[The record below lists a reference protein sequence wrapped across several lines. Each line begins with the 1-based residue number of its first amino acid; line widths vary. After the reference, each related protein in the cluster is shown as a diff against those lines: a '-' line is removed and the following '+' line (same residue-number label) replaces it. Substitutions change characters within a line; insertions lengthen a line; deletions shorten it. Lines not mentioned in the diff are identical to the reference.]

1 MTPEQI
7 RARGL
12 FAIRALDAIE
22 ARYRDDNPRG
32 ESQRRER
39 VVRAV
44 RIYSSV
50 LIRPADVNSHSH
62 NEKPAQAVKL

>member
-22 ARYRDDNPRG
+22 ARARDDKPRD

-39 VVRAV
+39 VAHAV
-44 RIYSSV
+44 RIFGAVLTEPTGQMERPRSS
-50 LIRPADVNSHSH
+50 RRN
-62 NEKPAQAVKL
+62 